1 MAQPATGSQ
10 PDLIEF
16 SPLAQ
21 SDLSAIYTYTAQQWS
36 QAQADKYLAFIEEIL
51 LDLVSDPTSAVELDN
66 PRGVRSYTA
75 KQQGA
80 RQGHR
85 IFYEPTEKGIY
96 VLRILHTARNWRE
109 ALPDSIKQMNAKYLS
124 ERKA

>member
-1 MAQPATGSQ
+1 MAEPATGSQ

-16 SPLAQ
+16 SPHAQ

-36 QAQADKYLAFIEEIL
+36 QAQADKYLKFLEEIL
-51 LDLVSDPTSAVELDN
+51 LDLVSDPTSAAALAN

-75 KQQGA
+75 RQQGA

-85 IFYEPTEKGIY
+85 IFYEQTDKGIY
-96 VLRILHTARNWRE
+96 VLRILHTARNWRGALARDIARNYE
-109 ALPDSIKQMNAKYLS
+109 ALKRQI
-124 ERKA
+124 